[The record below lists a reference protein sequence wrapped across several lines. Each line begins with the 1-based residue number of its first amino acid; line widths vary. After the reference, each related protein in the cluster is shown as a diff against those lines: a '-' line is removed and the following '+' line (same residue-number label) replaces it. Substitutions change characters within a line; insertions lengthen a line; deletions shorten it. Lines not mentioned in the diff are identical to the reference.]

1 MRHAWRIYRHGL
13 LVGARDFAIFWNW
26 KTWLGGWM
34 MRILTNVF
42 VWVLLG
48 RLLGSPEKLHYLMVG
63 FAATAGVGTFSV
75 AAASWDR
82 LDGTYP
88 LLVVAP
94 SSIAAALFGRM
105 SIWMFGWVA
114 SAVLTF
120 VIVTLAF
127 HWMFSASALAFTFV
141 IIVLLCVTTFF
152 LTVAVGA
159 VASLAPRTRNMC
171 NFFVTLVIMAFCGVS
186 VPVSFWPAW
195 LQFFCHVLPVT
206 HGLEAIRLVLSGGGA
221 ATEIL
226 RYIGLEVLVGL
237 GWLGLSLLIV
247 DRFAEAGRA
256 DGSIELV

>member
-1 MRHAWRIYRHGL
+1 MRHALRIYRHGL

-26 KTWLGGWM
+26 KTWCGGWM
-34 MRILTNVF
+34 LRILTNVF

-48 RLLGSPEKLHYLMVG
+48 RLLGSPEKLHYLIVG
-63 FAATAGVGTFSV
+63 FAATAGVGTFAV

-94 SSIAAALFGRM
+94 GSIAPALFGRM
-105 SIWMFGWVA
+105 SVWMFGWIA
-114 SAVLTF
+114 SAFVTF
-120 VIVTLAF
+120 FIVTLAF
-127 HWMFSASALAFTFV
+127 QWTFSASSAAITLA
-141 IIVLLCVTTFF
+141 IIVLICVTTFF

-159 VASLAPRTRNMC
+159 LASLAPRIRNMC
-171 NFFVTLVIMAFCGVS
+171 SFLVTLVIMAFCGVS
-186 VPVSFWPAW
+186 VPVSFWPGW
-195 LQFFCHVLPVT
+195 LQVLCNLLPVT
-206 HGLEAIRLVLSGGGA
+206 HGLGAIRLVLGEAGNGA
-221 ATEIL
+221 EIL
-226 RYIGLEVLVGL
+226 RGVGLEAVVGA